1 MDYRTEKDSMGPVE
15 VPNDRYYGAQTQRSL
30 NNFKIGKEDFPRE
43 FIRAYGI
50 IKKAAAAVNSAAGL
64 LDPQLAKTI
73 SSAADEV
80 IAGKLDDHFP
90 LVVWQTGSGTQTN
103 MNVNEVIANRAIEMV
118 GGTLGS
124 KDPVHPND
132 HVNMGQSTN
141 DTFPT
146 AINIAAVE
154 SVVHQLLPNLQ
165 RLRDG
170 LHAKAKAFSNIIKLG
185 RTHLQDATPLSL
197 GQEFSGY
204 VSAVEHGCKRI
215 ENAMDSCY
223 EMAMGGT
230 AVGTGINSTEGFGE
244 KTAAEISKLTDL
256 PFRTAENKFE
266 ALGGQDS
273 IVELSSALKTV
284 AVSLFKIAN
293 DLRWLASGPRSGI
306 GEVVLPANEPGSSI
320 MPGKVNPT
328 QCEAMTM
335 VCTQVMGNDTAIT
348 FAGASGNFELNVY
361 RPVIAFNILQSI
373 RLLADACDSFLVNAV
388 EGIEPNEQ
396 RIHENL
402 YNSLMLVT
410 ALNPH
415 IGYDKAAK
423 VAKKAYTENLS
434 LREAIVELGYMGA
447 EEFDKLVQPE
457 KMIRPSKIEK

>member
-118 GGTLGS
+118 GGILGS

>member
-30 NNFKIGKEDFPRE
+30 NNFKIGKEHFPRE

-118 GGTLGS
+118 GGILGS

-170 LHAKAKAFSNIIKLG
+170 LHAKAEAFSNIIKLG

-215 ENAMDSCY
+215 NNAMDSCY
-223 EMAMGGT
+223 ELAMGGT
-230 AVGTGINSTEGFGE
+230 AVGTGINSIEGFGE
-244 KTAAEISKLTDL
+244 KAAAEISKLTDL

-335 VCTQVMGNDTAIT
+335 VCTQVMGNDTTIT